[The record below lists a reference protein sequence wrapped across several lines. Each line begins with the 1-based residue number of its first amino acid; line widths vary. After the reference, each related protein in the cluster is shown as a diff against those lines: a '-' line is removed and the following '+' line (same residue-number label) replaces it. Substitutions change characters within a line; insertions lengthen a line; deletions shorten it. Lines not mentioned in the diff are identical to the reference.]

1 MPQRMNGI
9 NGTLLPCQPIRRLSV
24 IEGRIQTISATPSNL
39 TRVRRC
45 AMVTSRIWFAAAQKA
60 ELSCWPVDPAD
71 VDADAARS
79 RSEQGP

>member
-1 MPQRMNGI
+1 
-9 NGTLLPCQPIRRLSV
+9 
-24 IEGRIQTISATPSNL
+24 
-39 TRVRRC
+39 
-45 AMVTSRIWFAAAQKA
+45 MVTSRIWFAAAQKA